1 MGKVISLKLNAEE
14 EKIVN
19 QLRKKGVTPSTLIR
33 DALWQYFGKNDI
45 ASDAEMPSSSPSPTQ
60 NPYLDKYIAELE
72 KEVDFWKIKYDNLDS
87 FWKLKFDTLADTY
100 NDRMKETLC
109 EIDTKFEMLLTS
121 MNRSTPSKKTEL
133 KEVEPVE
140 STPIE
145 AVVSEEDE
153 CETELDVAPSQN
165 VSLSSK
171 IDEVLQKRYGK

>member
-19 QLRKKGVTPSTLIR
+19 QLRKKGVTPSSLIR

-45 ASDAEMPSSSPSPTQ
+45 ASDADMPTTPNPSQ

-87 FWKLKFDTLADTY
+87 FWKLKFDTLADNY

-109 EIDTKFEMLLTS
+109 EIDTKFELLLTS
-121 MNRSTPSKKTEL
+121 MNRSTPSKKSEP
-133 KEVEPVE
+133 KEAE
-140 STPIE
+140 PIE
-145 AVVSEEDE
+145 SSPIDAVVSEEDD
-153 CETELDVAPSQN
+153 CEAEVDLEPSQN